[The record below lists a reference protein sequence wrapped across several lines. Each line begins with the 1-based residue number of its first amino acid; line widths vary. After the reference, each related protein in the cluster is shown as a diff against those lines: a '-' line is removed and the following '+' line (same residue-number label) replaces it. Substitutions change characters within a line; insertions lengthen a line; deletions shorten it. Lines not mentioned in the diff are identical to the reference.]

1 MQNESYSSDAPVS
14 KIDDDEFS
22 RWSFSERVAQVIA
35 DRKDSSSIVIGLYG
49 AWGDGKTSVLN
60 FIEQSLVGTDDVICI
75 KFNPWRFGTE
85 DQLLMGFFNQ
95 IADALDKKL
104 TTSGDTL
111 KNIGSK
117 IIQPLS
123 KMANVE
129 AVGDIVT
136 SFISMPDIDIFKT
149 RTEELLET
157 SKKRVLI
164 LIDDV
169 DRLDKTEI
177 HSLFRLVKLTADFKY
192 TSYILAFDKDI
203 VASSLQDRYSNS
215 QGNSGE
221 AFLEKIIQ
229 VPLNLPH
236 IDRST
241 LRRFCF
247 QGVDEALKLANIEL
261 TQEQVQRFHINY
273 LSAFDDHI
281 STPRKA
287 KLYSNT
293 LMFSLPILKGE
304 VNPIDV
310 MLIEGIRLFYPKLY
324 DFIKNN
330 QDLFAGTF
338 ISSQY
343 GNDDANKEHI
353 RELIDE
359 TILNLNVTEKEGIIE
374 LLKDIFPRLQ
384 AVYSNTYHSG
394 DSLKI
399 WGKNQNICSKNYF
412 FRYFG
417 YSLLPNDISDT
428 NLNLL
433 IQDINNWQPPYSI
446 ETNPLSVVLTP
457 ENADSL
463 IQKLYKK
470 VASIDSIGANQM
482 AIAITQVSEKLPAE
496 DNFMWADAYTQSTWL
511 IADLIL
517 NVSKVER
524 VEVVK
529 NLFNH
534 ANTIDYQTTI
544 FKFLKHDQRDNAQP
558 NYLNS
563 EEMRDIGTHLARKIL
578 SEIQDKDITL
588 DEENPTSY
596 IFWLLNKYINQDVV
610 NDYIEKIISSDDN
623 AIYRILDAHTS
634 TSKNLLDGTKSKGL
648 FEKDTYEYLSKN
660 INSSIIFGKLE
671 QSCSD
676 LLYDLKQYPK
686 VNNREYDRKRT
697 ILQQFAWLYKQDWS
711 HREFE
716 FLSNSVNSK
725 VLLFK

>member
-14 KIDDDEFS
+14 KIDEDAFS
-22 RWSFSERVAQVIA
+22 RWSFSKRVAQVIA
-35 DRKDSSSIVIGLYG
+35 NRQDPSSIVIGLYG

-60 FIEQSLVGTDDVICI
+60 FIDQSLTNNEAVICI
-75 KFNPWRFGTE
+75 RFNPWRFGTE
-85 DQLLMGFFNQ
+85 DQLLLGFFNQ
-95 IADALDKKL
+95 IADALDNKL
-104 TTSGDTL
+104 TTSSDKL
-111 KNIGSK
+111 KDIGNK
-117 IIQPLS
+117 ILKPVTKL
-123 KMANVE
+123 ANVE
-129 AVGDIVT
+129 AVGEIVT
-136 SFISMPDIDIFKT
+136 SFISMPDIDIFKE
-149 RTEELLET
+149 RTEKLLEE

-177 HSLFRLVKLTADFKY
+177 HTLFRLVKLTADFKY

-203 VASSLQDRYSNS
+203 VSSSLQDRYSSS

-229 VPLNLPH
+229 VPLNLPY
-236 IDRST
+236 IDKST
-241 LRRFCF
+241 LRSFCY
-247 QGVDEALKLANIEL
+247 QGIDEALQLANIEL
-261 TQEQVQRFHINY
+261 TQEQIQRFSSNY
-273 LSAFDDHI
+273 LSAFESCI

-304 VNPIDV
+304 VNPIDL

-343 GNDDANKEHI
+343 GNDNANKEYI
-353 RELIDE
+353 KKLIDE
-359 TILNLNVTEKEGIIE
+359 TILNLSATEKEGIVE

-384 AVYSNTYHSG
+384 AVYNNTYHSG

-399 WGKNQNICSKNYF
+399 WEENQNICSKNYF

-433 IQDINNWQPPYSI
+433 VQDINNWQPPYST
-446 ETNPLSVVLTP
+446 ETNPLYVALTP
-457 ENADSL
+457 ENADTL

-470 VASIDSIGANQM
+470 VASLDSGGSTKM
-482 AIAITQVSEKLPAE
+482 AIAITQISEKLPAE
-496 DNFMWADAYTQSTWL
+496 NSFMWSDAYTQSTWL

-517 NVSKVER
+517 NISKVER
-524 VEVVK
+524 VKVIK

-534 ANTIDYQTTI
+534 ANTIDYQTKI
-544 FKFLKHDQRDNAQP
+544 FRFLKHDQRDDAQL
-558 NYLNS
+558 NYLSS

-578 SEIQDKDITL
+578 AEIQDKDITL
-588 DEENPTSY
+588 DEKNPTSY

-610 NDYIEKIISSDDN
+610 NDYIEKIIRTDDN
-623 AIYRILDAHTS
+623 AIYRILDNYT
-634 TSKNLLDGTKSKGL
+634 TTFTNLVNGI
-648 FEKDTYEYLSKN
+648 ERKDDLNQNSFNYLSKH
-660 INSSIIFGKLE
+660 INVSIIYQAIERHYPELTRV
-671 QSCSD
+671 
-676 LLYDLKQYPK
+676 LKNYPNIEK
-686 VNNREYDRKRT
+686 GENDRET
-697 ILQQFAWLYKQDWS
+697 PIIQQFLWWYRRDMT
-711 HREFE
+711 HRSFE
-716 FLSNSVNSK
+716 FVSSKAGLISV
-725 VLLFK
+725 LI

>member
-22 RWSFSERVAQVIA
+22 RWSFSERVARVIA
-35 DRKDSSSIVIGLYG
+35 DRKDPSSIVIGLYG

-136 SFISMPDIDIFKT
+136 SFISMPDIDIFKK
-149 RTEELLET
+149 RTEELLKT

-241 LRRFCF
+241 LRKFCF

-304 VNPIDV
+304 VNPIDL

-338 ISSQY
+338 IPSQY

-399 WGKNQNICSKNYF
+399 WDKNQNICSKNYF

-433 IQDINNWQPPYSI
+433 IQDINNWQPPYLI
-446 ETNPLSVVLTP
+446 ETNPLFVVLTP

-534 ANTIDYQTTI
+534 ANTIDYQTKI
-544 FKFLKHDQRDNAQP
+544 FKFLKHDQGDNAQP
-558 NYLNS
+558 NYLSS

-578 SEIQDKDITL
+578 AEIQDKDITL
-588 DEENPTSY
+588 DEKNPTSY

-660 INSSIIFGKLE
+660 INSSIIFRKLE

-676 LLYDLKQYPK
+676 LLYDLKEYPK
-686 VNNREYDRKRT
+686 VNNREYDRERT

-716 FLSNSVNSK
+716 FVSNSVNSK